1 MACCNLGILFWRST
15 SGNYATYE
23 VWVDGVYKEDLH
35 AEFLDGWGAYAYS
48 QEIFVSNEETEHTVM
63 LKKKAGSAGDDFVL
77 LRLMLSH

>member
-1 MACCNLGILFWRST
+1 M
-15 SGNYATYE
+15 
-23 VWVDGVYKEDLH
+23 DGEYKADLQ

-48 QEIFVSNEETEHTVM
+48 QEVFTSNEEAEHVVM